1 MTGDLIINNKDAWGT
16 WGVRMGDNFID
27 TIDAPADMKDY
38 IENESRA
45 KNGKQIL
52 IGSSKVASRQ
62 LTLTFTITG
71 DSQDDYRSK
80 KNAFINELQ
89 GGSVEIKIPVLNNDV
104 YKLVYKGKKISYAL
118 SLNKRF
124 SKFAATFEE
133 PDPTDR
139 S

>member
-27 TIDAPADMKDY
+27 TIDAPAEMKDY

-89 GGSVEIKIPVLNNDV
+89 GG
-104 YKLVYKGKKISYAL
+104 
-118 SLNKRF
+118 
-124 SKFAATFEE
+124 
-133 PDPTDR
+133 
-139 S
+139 

>member
-1 MTGDLIINNKDAWGT
+1 
-16 WGVRMGDNFID
+16 MGDNFID
-27 TIDAPADMKDY
+27 TIDAPAEMKDY